1 MRAEDK
7 TKKLERC
14 DNVVKLVVDQ
24 LWTARLY
31 AFNFKFLRRNI
42 MVDSG
47 KWIKDSASVFCEN
60 VKLSPP

>member
-1 MRAEDK
+1 MRTEDK

-14 DNVVKLVVDQ
+14 DNLVVDQ
-24 LWTARLY
+24 LWTDRLY

-42 MVDSG
+42 IVDSG
-47 KWIKDSASVFCEN
+47 KWIKDSASVFSEN